1 MLDAIVAMW
10 NRIEWKR
17 YTLVSKESKKENTDW
32 TKSNLFVVS
41 HGELTKLLYEEEEEI
56 IDFEDGMDRI
66 QREEISEISIF
77 GKRFTIRNPFRS
89 TLLQRRRI

>member
-17 YTLVSKESKKENTDW
+17 YTLVSKESKKEN
-32 TKSNLFVVS
+32 
-41 HGELTKLLYEEEEEI
+41 TKLLYEEEEEI

>member
-17 YTLVSKESKKENTDW
+17 YSLVSKESKKEN
-32 TKSNLFVVS
+32 
-41 HGELTKLLYEEEEEI
+41 TKLLYEEEEEI

-89 TLLQRRRI
+89 ALLQRRRI